1 MAFMENRIR
10 GLDGLRAI
18 AVLMV
23 FTQHRITGPGNEIGH
38 LGVWIFFALSG
49 FLITGILTGQRE
61 KIDDETSHFFAELK
75 RFLFR
80 RTLRIFPVYYLLLAV
95 MAALMGLGFASPW
108 LAPGLLFHFAYLSN
122 IWIGDVLHYW
132 PGPYSHLWSLS
143 IEEQFYIFFAPLLL
157 IAPARWHLKFC
168 YVVFAAGVASIM
180 LMRIENEPAIVA
192 YTNPLGNFWLFA
204 LGGIGAAW
212 LRREQSVARQIL
224 SRPQTFIALVCGV
237 AALAATQPLWKLA
250 ASPVVY
256 TGICMLYGVCIAAT
270 VCSIAC
276 SGSARLVGLLET
288 RWLASLGRISYGFYL
303 YHNFVP
309 NFARLARVKAMFGG
323 QAVPWW
329 VQALGVAASFV
340 VALVLAKLSWRYI
353 EEPVLR
359 LKTRQTVRAV
369 NTATP
374 ARRADLYRG

>member
-1 MAFMENRIR
+1 
-10 GLDGLRAI
+10 
-18 AVLMV
+18 
-23 FTQHRITGPGNEIGH
+23 
-38 LGVWIFFALSG
+38 
-49 FLITGILTGQRE
+49 
-61 KIDDETSHFFAELK
+61 
-75 RFLFR
+75 
-80 RTLRIFPVYYLLLAV
+80 
-95 MAALMGLGFASPW
+95 
-108 LAPGLLFHFAYLSN
+108 
-122 IWIGDVLHYW
+122 
-132 PGPYSHLWSLS
+132 
-143 IEEQFYIFFAPLLL
+143 
-157 IAPARWHLKFC
+157 
-168 YVVFAAGVASIM
+168 M

-192 YTNPLGNFWLFA
+192 YTNALGNFWLFA

-256 TGICMLYGVCIAAT
+256 TGLCMLYGVCIAAT